1 MAYADKMPTLIAFGG
16 LPGVGKTALARAL
29 ALELSATYLRI
40 DKIEQALRSSG
51 LSPEEIGESGYLVAY
66 ALAESNLRLGAAVVA
81 DSVNPVLASRTA
93 WRGVAE
99 RASAKIFEVEIICSD
114 KDVHRHRVEAR
125 TEDIPGLHLP
135 TWREIMERRY
145 DAWDRDRIVIDTAHC
160 SPEEALV
167 HLRRAIAAV
176 DAMGGI
182 N

>member
-1 MAYADKMPTLIAFGG
+1 MSNADRTPTLIAFGG

-40 DKIEQALRSSG
+40 DEVEQALRSSG

-81 DSVNPVLASRTA
+81 DSVNPVLASRSA

-99 RASAKIFEVEIICSD
+99 RASATIVEVEIICSD
-114 KDVHRHRVEAR
+114 MEVHRGRVEAR
-125 TEDIPGLHLP
+125 AGDIPGLLLP
-135 TWREIMERRY
+135 TWREIMEHRY

-160 SPEEALV
+160 SPEEASRN
-167 HLRRAIAAV
+167 LRRAIAALGQSV
-176 DAMGGI
+176 
-182 N
+182 